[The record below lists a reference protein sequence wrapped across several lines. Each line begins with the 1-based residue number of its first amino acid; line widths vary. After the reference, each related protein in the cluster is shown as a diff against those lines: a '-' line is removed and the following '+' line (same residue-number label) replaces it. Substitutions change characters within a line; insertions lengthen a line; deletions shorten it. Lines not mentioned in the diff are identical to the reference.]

1 MKTLKR
7 IALIMV
13 SVMMLLGVSAFA
25 KESPIK
31 TSFNAAL
38 KQSVVTYDGK
48 THKPSVVVT
57 DINGKKIA
65 SKYYTVSAKK
75 VKNAG
80 SYTVTVKGKGKYA
93 GYIEKLTYKINKK
106 TQKVTVTKAV
116 TVKANKKKDVKK
128 ALKVSKKA
136 GKATYTTN
144 SSKIKVQNGKIVVKK
159 GTKKGVYRVTVTVKA
174 ANYKT
179 VTKQIKVT
187 VK

>member
-25 KESPIK
+25 KESPVK
-31 TSFNAAL
+31 TSFNASL
-38 KQSVVTYDGK
+38 KQTAVTYDGK
-48 THKPSVVVT
+48 THKPSVTVT

-65 SKYYTVSAKK
+65 KKYYTVSNVKA
-75 VKNAG
+75 KNAG
-80 SYTVTVKGKGKYA
+80 SYTVTIKGKGKYA
-93 GYIEKLTYKINKK
+93 GFVEKLTYKINKK
-106 TQKVTVTKAV
+106 TQKVTVKNV
-116 TVKANKKKDVKK
+116 TVKANKKKSVSKK
-128 ALKVSKKA
+128 LSVSKKA

-144 SSKIKVQNGKIVVKK
+144 NKNIKVKNGKVVVKK
-159 GTKKGVYRVTVTVKA
+159 GTKKGTYKVTVTVKA
-174 ANYKT
+174 KNYKT

>member
-65 SKYYTVSAKK
+65 SKAQKQNARMRCGKNALTVS
-75 VKNAG
+75 
-80 SYTVTVKGKGKYA
+80 
-93 GYIEKLTYKINKK
+93 
-106 TQKVTVTKAV
+106 
-116 TVKANKKKDVKK
+116 
-128 ALKVSKKA
+128 
-136 GKATYTTN
+136 
-144 SSKIKVQNGKIVVKK
+144 
-159 GTKKGVYRVTVTVKA
+159 
-174 ANYKT
+174 
-179 VTKQIKVT
+179 
-187 VK
+187 